1 MKRPLPKIYRLSGRL
16 HKYVVFIFSS
26 FLFSFPAISQNTV
39 DSLHRLLSDS
49 HDDSSRYEAAKALYN
64 YFEERNRDSALLYAN
79 EELRL
84 AEKNNKKLVEATSL
98 VNIAY
103 QLTGKGKYAPAL
115 KSLLRA
121 FEIAEDPRNE
131 EKENWTLF
139 DADAVTRQ
147 RLLVLSYTHHIFA
160 ILMRN
165 VQNPEK
171 EIVHFLKAR
180 ELALEIN
187 SVNRVMLANL
197 NVGRAY
203 MRINADSALWYE
215 NEAEKLSISSGR
227 KKYVGHIYVTRGL
240 IYFTKKDKNK
250 ALEDYQR
257 GVSWSVDKSTFTSL
271 LGAYFFLSEYY
282 LAEGNKDSALFYSK
296 KTVETFQ
303 FLGAVT
309 GPIVNLG
316 TIYKNLYKS
325 YEIRKQLDSAY
336 KYQALALYVS
346 DSLYQE
352 RIKGFSEFQNIT
364 FMNEL
369 DVQRMEK
376 EKVVY
381 QGRVR
386 AMFLLGGIGV
396 LLLLAII
403 FFRNNRQKNKA
414 NIKIEKAY
422 ENLKSTQQQLIQSEK
437 MASLGEL
444 TAGIAHE
451 IQNPLNFVN
460 NFSEI
465 NVELLAELKQ
475 GPLKKL
481 PEENRE
487 EANNIIDDLDLNMQK
502 IGHHGKRADGIV
514 KGMLLHSRNNNGQKE
529 LTNINALSD
538 EYLRLAYQGLRA
550 KDKSFNAALE
560 TDFDKRIGL
569 VNIVPQDIGRVILN
583 LINNAFYAVD
593 EKTKL
598 GLPGYQPTVT
608 IKTKKNN
615 NSISIFVQDNG
626 NGIPQK
632 VIDKIFQPFFS
643 TKPTGQ
649 GTGLGLSMS
658 YDIVKAHGGEIKVE
672 SREGEGT
679 DFIVDIPL

>member
-1 MKRPLPKIYRLSGRL
+1 MLPLPKTYWRFCRLY
-16 HKYVVFIFSS
+16 KYVVALFLSV
-26 FLFSFPAISQNTV
+26 LFSFSAISQNTI
-39 DSLHRLLSDS
+39 DSLHQLLSGS
-49 HDDSSRYEAAKALYN
+49 RSDSSMYEAAKALYN

-98 VNIAY
+98 GNIGY
-103 QLTGKGKYAPAL
+103 QLTGKGKYALAL
-115 KSLLRA
+115 KSMLRA
-121 FEIAEDPRNE
+121 FQIAEDPRNE
-131 EKENWTLF
+131 AEENWTLF
-139 DADAVTRQ
+139 NAEEATSK
-147 RLLVLSYTHHIFA
+147 RLLVLSYTHHMFA

-171 EIVHFLKAR
+171 EIAHFLKAR
-180 ELALEIN
+180 ELAVQIN
-187 SVNRVMLANL
+187 SINRIMLADFNL
-197 NVGRAY
+197 GRSY
-203 MRINADSALWYE
+203 LGINPDSALWYE
-215 NEAEKLSISSGR
+215 NESEKLSISSG
-227 KKYVGHIYVTRGL
+227 KQKYLGHIYITRGF
-240 IYFTKKDKNK
+240 IYFKKNDKLK
-250 ALEDYQR
+250 SLQDYHK
-257 GVSWSVDKSTFTSL
+257 GVNTSIEKNNFISL
-271 LGAYFFLSEYY
+271 LGAYFYLSEYY
-282 LAEGNKDSALFYSK
+282 LGEGNKDSSLYYSN
-296 KTVETFQ
+296 KTLETFQ
-303 FLGAVT
+303 FLGSVT

-316 TIYKNLYKS
+316 TIYKILYRS
-325 YEIRKQLDSAY
+325 YELRKQQDSAY
-336 KYQALALYVS
+336 KYQGLALYAI
-346 DSLYQE
+346 DSLSQE
-352 RIKGFSEFQNIT
+352 RIKGLSEFQDIT

-369 DVQRMEK
+369 DMQKMEK

-386 AMFLLGGIGV
+386 TMFLLGGIGV

-403 FFRNNRQKNKA
+403 FFRNNRQKHKA

-422 ENLKSTQQQLIQSEK
+422 ENLKATQQQLIQSEK

-465 NVELLAELKQ
+465 NVELLAELKE
-475 GPLKKL
+475 GPLKNL
-481 PEENRE
+481 PEEDRE
-487 EANNIIDDLDLNMQK
+487 EANNIINDLDLNMQK
-502 IGHHGKRADGIV
+502 IGRHGKRADGIV
-514 KGMLLHSRNNNGQKE
+514 KGMLLHSRSSSGQKE
-529 LTNINALSD
+529 LTDLNALSD
-538 EYLRLAYQGLRA
+538 EYLRLAYHGLRA
-550 KDKSFNAALE
+550 KDKSFNATLE
-560 TDFDKRIGL
+560 TDFDKKIDL
-569 VNIVPQDIGRVILN
+569 VNVVPQDIGRVILN

-598 GLPGYQPTVT
+598 GLPDYQPTVS
-608 IKTKKNN
+608 IKTKKND
-615 NSISIFVQDNG
+615 NSISIFVKDNG

-679 DFIVDIPL
+679 DFIVGIPL